1 MVERRMRQIGITI
14 VIVLFFFAMV
24 FAGCNSENRTETI
37 TRTSPV
43 TTTITAPGTQ
53 TSTISSTETI
63 TTTSTQT
70 STISLTETITTT
82 STQTSTISLTETIT
96 GTTSQTTT
104 TSKTTE
110 PETSIFPDDSLEIAV
125 RNALGKQSEEILLSD
140 LASLTVLSASSRGI
154 KDLSGIE
161 LCTNLIDLD
170 LSNNQITDIYPI
182 SSLINL
188 TVLNLDT
195 NWIVDISAISEL
207 TNLSCWIVDISA
219 ISELT
224 NLSWLDLQ
232 GNDIGDIWPLVY
244 NAGLGEGDRLF
255 LPQGLIVVEH
265 TGPWDVLNELEDR
278 GVLLNVQYNW

>member
-1 MVERRMRQIGITI
+1 MRQIGITI

-207 TNLSCWIVDISA
+207 TNLS
-219 ISELT
+219 
-224 NLSWLDLQ
+224 WLDLQ